1 MRRKRVR
8 NRRIKNIEEFL
19 QITLGTVLIGCA
31 LSTFLVPFKLAPGG
45 VSGIAAVLYYLT
57 GIRVSTLIMLVNV
70 PIFILG
76 FVHFDAK
83 FLLRSVYGTVAV
95 SVSAELFSSFAALA
109 ADIFSACVF
118 GGVILG
124 TGVALVLRAGG
135 TTGGTDILVMIS
147 RKFFPNL
154 SVGNLFM
161 VIDGVIILVAGA
173 TLGGWEIILYSA
185 AALFISTHITDG
197 ILEGASFARM
207 VYVMSGH
214 SDMITERI
222 YQEMN
227 RGVTGF
233 TSVSMYTGRNRKIL
247 LCVIKKYE
255 LPQLKSLIYDTDPEA
270 FVIISEAKE
279 VMGNG
284 FESDKIF

>member
-1 MRRKRVR
+1 MHRKRVR
-8 NRRIKNIEEFL
+8 SKRFKNIDELL
-19 QITLGTVLIGCA
+19 QITLGTALMGCA
-31 LSTFLVPFKLAPGG
+31 LSTFLIPFKLAPGG
-45 VSGIAAVLYYLT
+45 VSGIASVLYYLT
-57 GIRVSTLIMLVNV
+57 GIRVSTLLMLMNV

-76 FVHFDAK
+76 FLHFDGK
-83 FLLRSVYGTVAV
+83 FLLRSIYGTIAV
-95 SVSAELFSSFAALA
+95 SVSVELFSSFVAPA

-118 GGVILG
+118 GGIILG
-124 TGVALVLRAGG
+124 TGIALVLKSGG

-161 VIDGVIILVAGA
+161 IIDGVIILVAGA
-173 TLGGWEIILYSA
+173 TLGGWEIVLYSA

-207 VYVMSGH
+207 VYIMSGH
-214 SDMITERI
+214 SDTITERI
-222 YQEMN
+222 YKEMD
-227 RGVTGF
+227 RGVTGL
-233 TSVSMYTGRNRKIL
+233 TSVSMYTGKDRKIL

-255 LPQLKSLIYDTDPEA
+255 LPYLKKLVYDTDPGA
-270 FVIISEAKE
+270 FVVISEAKE

-284 FESDKIF
+284 FESESIF

>member
-1 MRRKRVR
+1 MHRKRMR
-8 NRRIKNIEEFL
+8 NKRFKNIDEFL
-19 QITLGTVLIGCA
+19 QITLGTALIGCA

-57 GIRVSTLIMLVNV
+57 GIRVSTLIMLINV

-76 FVHFDAK
+76 FVHFNGK
-83 FLLRSVYGTVAV
+83 FLLRSVYGTIAV
-95 SVSAELFSSFAALA
+95 SVSVELFSSFAAPA

-118 GGVILG
+118 GGIILG
-124 TGVALVLRAGG
+124 TGLALVFKSGA

-161 VIDGVIILVAGA
+161 IIDGVIILLAGA
-173 TLGGWEIILYSA
+173 TLGGWEIVLYSA

-197 ILEGASFARM
+197 FLEGASFARM
-207 VYVMSGH
+207 VYIMSGH
-214 SDMITERI
+214 SDTITERI
-222 YQEMN
+222 YKEME
-227 RGVTGF
+227 RGVTGL
-233 TSVSMYTGRNRKIL
+233 TSVSMYTGKDRKIL

-255 LPQLKSLIYDTDPEA
+255 LPQLKALIYDTDPEA

>member
-1 MRRKRVR
+1 MHRKKARSKR
-8 NRRIKNIEEFL
+8 FKNMDELL
-19 QITLGTVLIGCA
+19 QITLGTALIGCA

-45 VSGIAAVLYYLT
+45 VSGVASVLYYLT
-57 GIRVSTLIMLVNV
+57 GIRVSTLIMLINV

-76 FVHFDAK
+76 FVHFNGK
-83 FLLRSVYGTVAV
+83 FLLRSIYGTIAV
-95 SVSAELFSSFAALA
+95 SVSVELFSSFVAPA

-118 GGVILG
+118 GGIILG
-124 TGVALVLRAGG
+124 TGLALVLKSGA

-161 VIDGVIILVAGA
+161 IIDGVIILVAGA
-173 TLGGWEIILYSA
+173 TLGGWEIVLYSA

-207 VYVMSGH
+207 VYIMSGH
-214 SDMITERI
+214 SDTITERI
-222 YQEMN
+222 YKEMD
-227 RGVTGF
+227 RGVTGL
-233 TSVSMYTGRNRKIL
+233 TSVSMYTGKDRKIL

-255 LPQLKSLIYDTDPEA
+255 LPHLKKLIYDTDPNA
-270 FVIISEAKE
+270 FVVISEAKE

-284 FESDKIF
+284 FERESIF